1 MLNGISY
8 EDRFC
13 KNSDQ
18 KGVAVLG
25 DSISAHFHLPEE
37 WFDAT
42 KIGADSFQNLD
53 YFLENELD
61 WPQLSAISGFMNSS
75 WHVTQGPTR
84 LINKS
89 FENFTPYVFISL
101 IQFNQYIIIN
111 VLFMIKIDL
120 FT

>member
-61 WPQLSAISGFMNSS
+61 WPQLSAISGFKNSS
-75 WHVTQGPTR
+75 WHVTQEPTR